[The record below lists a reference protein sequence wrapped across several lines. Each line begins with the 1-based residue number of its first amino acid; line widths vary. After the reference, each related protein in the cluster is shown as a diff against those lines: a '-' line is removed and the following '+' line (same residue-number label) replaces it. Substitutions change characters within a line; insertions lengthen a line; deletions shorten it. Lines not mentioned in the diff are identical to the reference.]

1 MARPYGVGLYGR
13 HRYST
18 GTYLLTQAFGAGTAI
33 GTAAAQAEYTLAAM
47 TEGVA
52 TGGYSLTVLIG
63 TAAAWGGAST
73 DGQAASGL
81 TFTVGAEEIGLTS
94 STEAASQ
101 LVLRPGA
108 LAEISIG
115 GWAVLRLL
123 WDPQS
128 PDGVSW
134 DLQAAQEPAWGAQA
148 VDEVSWDDRTADS
161 ASWAPQQ
168 PENVEWD

>member
-63 TAAAWGGAST
+63 TAAAW
-73 DGQAASGL
+73 
-81 TFTVGAEEIGLTS
+81 
-94 STEAASQ
+94 
-101 LVLRPGA
+101 
-108 LAEISIG
+108 
-115 GWAVLRLL
+115 
-123 WDPQS
+123 DPQS

>member
-13 HRYST
+13 HRYSA
-18 GTYLLTQAFGAGTAI
+18 GTYLLTQALGVGTAI

-47 TEGVA
+47 AEGVA
-52 TGGYSLTVLIG
+52 TGGYSLTVLVG
-63 TAAAWGGAST
+63 TAAAWGDAST
-73 DGQAASGL
+73 AGRASPGL
-81 TFTVGAEEIGLTS
+81 VFIVGAEEIGLTS
-94 STEAASQ
+94 SAEAVPQ
-101 LVLRPGA
+101 LVLRPAA
-108 LAEISIG
+108 LTEISIG
-115 GWAVLRLL
+115 GWAVARLL

-134 DLQAAQEPAWGAQA
+134 DLQDAQEPAWGAQA
-148 VDEVSWDDRTADS
+148 VDEVSWGDRTADS